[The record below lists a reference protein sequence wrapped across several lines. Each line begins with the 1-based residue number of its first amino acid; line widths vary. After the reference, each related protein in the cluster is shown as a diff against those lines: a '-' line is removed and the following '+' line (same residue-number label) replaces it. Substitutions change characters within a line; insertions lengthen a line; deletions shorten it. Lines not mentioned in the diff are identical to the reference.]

1 MAQLATAK
9 RLGGKS
15 YVRQLREILW
25 CKGHVRNFG
34 VSDYFN
40 HRLFDTNRDLPSMA
54 SVAGWRME
62 DWLDDQLNP
71 PRWRG
76 LAEDKLTA
84 YAMLDAAG
92 VPYPKILAL
101 FHPQGRLYRGAPTF
115 TSAAAMAAHLRDGI
129 SYPCFV
135 KPIFGAVGGGA
146 ASLIGFD
153 RASDSVRQGNGETV
167 QVDALCK
174 RLENPK
180 PGVVVSAG
188 HLFQELVQQPDELH
202 RICGRTV
209 STVRAVVVV
218 ENAGPVLHRTI
229 WRIAVGANMTDNFS
243 KGRSGNM
250 LAAVDPG
257 SGKVMRVVQGRGLE
271 QRLVDKHPD
280 TGASFAGFALPY
292 WDQVREVCLRAAR
305 AFPMLQFQH
314 WDVAFTRTGPQLLEL
329 NTTGSIDILQYASGQ
344 GLYDGALRRLIE
356 EEDGRGENGRD

>member
-1 MAQLATAK
+1 MASGLMSDLATAK

-25 CKGHVRNFG
+25 CKRHVRLFG

-40 HRLFDTNRDLPSMA
+40 HRLFDADRQDLASMA

-84 YAMLDAAG
+84 YAMLEAAE

-101 FHPQGRLYRGAPTF
+101 LHPQGRLYRGAPTF
-115 TSAAAMAAHLRDGI
+115 GSAAAMAAWLRDGI

-146 ASLIGFD
+146 ASLMGFD
-153 RASDSVRQGNGETV
+153 RGRDSVRLGSGQSV
-167 QVDALCK
+167 QVEALCE
-174 RLENPK
+174 RLQNPL
-180 PGVVVSAG
+180 PGVVVHAG
-188 HLFQELVQQPDELH
+188 YLFQELVQQHPALDG
-202 RICGRTV
+202 ICGRTV
-209 STVRAVVVV
+209 STVRAVVAVDTD
-218 ENAGPVLHRTI
+218 GPVLHRTI
-229 WRIAVGANMTDNFS
+229 WRIAVGANMTDNFA
-243 KGRSGNM
+243 KGRSGNL

-257 SGKVMRVVQGRGLE
+257 TGKVTRVVQSYGLG

-280 TGASFAGFALPY
+280 TGAGFSGLALPC
-292 WDQVREVCLRAAR
+292 WEQVRDVCLRAAR
-305 AFPMLQFQH
+305 AFPMLRFQH
-314 WDVAFTRTGPQLLEL
+314 WDVAFTRDGPQILEL
-329 NTTGSIDILQYASGQ
+329 NTTGSIDIIQYASGQ
-344 GLYDGALRRLIE
+344 GLYDGPLRRLIE
-356 EEDGRGENGRD
+356 P